1 MTKKKTGHPP
11 LYTEAQIH
19 IGIDVVERD
28 GDTPDGENVKAA
40 MVEHCNVSRGINVMC
55 LDAEV
60 TRLLKERAQKQTE
73 QLVHAL
79 PESVKLALGKVGEQL
94 TQSIIAQVAK
104 NNDDLRRGADQK
116 VLERDQDIA
125 TQRDQILDLRA
136 RLAARDVCIA
146 DLEAQNCAHQRQVA
160 EALAEIARL
169 NSRIDELQRQ
179 GDFRTQML
187 EVMRETLGGPTA
199 ICRVTIAP

>member
-1 MTKKKTGHPP
+1 MTKKKTGRPS

-19 IGIDVVERD
+19 IGIDLVERD

-136 RLAARDVCIA
+136 RLAARDVSIA
-146 DLEAQNCAHQRQVA
+146 ELEAQSCAYQQRIV
-160 EALAEIARL
+160 EALAEIAQL
-169 NSRIDELQRQ
+169 KSKIEEFQRQ

-187 EVMRETLGGPTA
+187 EVMRETLGDQVQA
-199 ICRVTIAP
+199 AA